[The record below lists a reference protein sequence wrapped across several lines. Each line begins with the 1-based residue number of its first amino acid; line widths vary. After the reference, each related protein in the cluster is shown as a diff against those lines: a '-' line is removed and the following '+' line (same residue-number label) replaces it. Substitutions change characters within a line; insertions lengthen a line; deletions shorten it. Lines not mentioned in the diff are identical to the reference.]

1 MPILSPLRFYS
12 YLASELGGIFDAEG
26 NEGILF
32 FNSVKFVKFIRLLA
46 HNMNGG
52 REYFFGDAAKICVS
66 PIHRSAC

>member
-1 MPILSPLRFYS
+1 MPSLSPLRFYS

-52 REYFFGDAAKICVS
+52 RGYFFGEAIKICVS